1 MEDFGMTARAAADDE
16 DHERNK
22 AITQVAVRVGDLS
35 LQIAGVSGDVDD
47 TAAQVEAQ
55 SAMLQTLAEQSV
67 EMASQTR
74 AVLDSAHAALT
85 TTEEAEAKASATGE
99 RLKTIVSDVAG
110 LVDDVSTVGGQLSR
124 LEEALKR
131 VAQVS
136 REVDSISRKT
146 NLLSLNA
153 AIEAARAGVHGRG
166 FMVVAREV
174 KDLSDMTSEATSE
187 ISATIETLSKELKSL
202 MEQSGQTVDKANE
215 IKKNTDG
222 IGVEIEEIPNVL
234 HNVGD
239 AQRDITS
246 ATQDISLAVNR
257 TQEEVNNLSTGVGE
271 SAESLNSARDKLLT
285 IIDGSEVLTSM
296 TARLG
301 VETVDTPYIER
312 IQELAA
318 QISARF
324 EEGINR
330 GQITV
335 NDLFDTNY
343 KPIPNSDPEQ
353 YMTRYIRFTDQVLP
367 EFQEPMLNFSNKI
380 VFCAAVDTNGFLPT
394 HNRKFSQPQM
404 PGMSDWNAANCRNR
418 RLFNDRVGL
427 SAGQSKRPFLLQ
439 AYRRDMGNG
448 TFVLMKDISA
458 PIMVRGRHWG
468 GIRLAYKVN

>member
-1 MEDFGMTARAAADDE
+1 MEDFGMTARANAHHDE
-16 DHERNK
+16 QDRIK
-22 AITQVAVRVGDLS
+22 AITQVAVRVGELS

-47 TAAQVEAQ
+47 TVARVETQ
-55 SAMLQTLAEQSV
+55 STNLQTLAEQSIQ
-67 EMASQTR
+67 MASQTA
-74 AVLDSAHAALT
+74 AVLDSAQAALA
-85 TTEEAEAKASATGE
+85 TTEEAEDIAAQTGN
-99 RLKTIVSDVAG
+99 RLKAIVSDVAE

-187 ISATIETLSKELKSL
+187 ISATIETLSKELKDL
-202 MEQSGQTVDKANE
+202 MSQSGHTVEKANE
-215 IKKNTDG
+215 IKQKTDG
-222 IGVEIEEIPNVL
+222 IGAEIEEIPNVL
-234 HNVGD
+234 HNVGN

-257 TQEEVNNLSTGVGE
+257 TQEEVNSLSAGVGD
-271 SAESLNSARDKLLT
+271 SAESLKAARDKLITL
-285 IIDGSEVLTSM
+285 IDGSEALTSM

-330 GQITV
+330 GQISI

-367 EFQEPMLNFSNKI
+367 EFQEPMLSFSSKI

-404 PGMSDWNAANCRNR
+404 AGMSEWNAANCRNR
-418 RLFNDRVGL
+418 RIFNDRVGL
-427 SAGQSKRPFLLQ
+427 SAGKSTRPFLLQ

-448 TFVLMKDISA
+448 NFVLMKDISA